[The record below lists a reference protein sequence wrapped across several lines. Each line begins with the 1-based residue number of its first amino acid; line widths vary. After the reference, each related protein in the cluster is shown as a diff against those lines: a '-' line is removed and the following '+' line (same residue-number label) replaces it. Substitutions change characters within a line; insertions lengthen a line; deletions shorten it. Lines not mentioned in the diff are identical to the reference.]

1 MDYPKNFEVDERLQA
16 YLQPTNFD
24 WRSELLET
32 QERLQAD
39 LHAAFEAFSARERLQ
54 DLWSTNFEVDKRL
67 HADLWSTNFEV
78 DKRLHADLWST
89 NFEVDKRLHADLW
102 STNFEVDKRLHADLW
117 AASDW
122 RSELFETRAASDQ
135 WTKVGRVKKQAK
147 RTKFIIRKSRPIPIP
162 DEDTDFVL
170 RVSRPIS
177 IPAEIVVRVS
187 RSIAIPEDASE
198 IVDGR

>member
-54 DLWSTNFEVDKRL
+54 
-67 HADLWSTNFEV
+67 DLWSTNFEV

-170 RVSRPIS
+170 RVSRPIP